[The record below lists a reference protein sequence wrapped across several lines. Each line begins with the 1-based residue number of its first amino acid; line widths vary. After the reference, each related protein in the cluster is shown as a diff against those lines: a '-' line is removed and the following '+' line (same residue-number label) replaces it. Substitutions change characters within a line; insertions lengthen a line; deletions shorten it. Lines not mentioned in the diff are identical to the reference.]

1 MTWFDNKTNG
11 KFTLSTED
19 IGFGLAPLINSAKR
33 KGDEQLVG
41 DWITESDEMKSQI
54 QFEHL
59 VATNEERKD
68 RQHSLT
74 KKVFNLY
81 GSFN

>member
-1 MTWFDNKTNG
+1 MVWVKHHSLTPVNG
-11 KFTLSTED
+11 
-19 IGFGLAPLINSAKR
+19 

-59 VATNEERKD
+59 VATN
-68 RQHSLT
+68 
-74 KKVFNLY
+74 
-81 GSFN
+81 